1 MMRFRH
7 SLQSVL
13 LGATFLVAPSVLL
26 AQEAS
31 LTSATPTSSKSDQT
45 SQQSEASTVL
55 EWITVEGAQRV
66 ERETV
71 LAYMVIRE
79 GMVATPK
86 LINQSIKTLFGS
98 GLFADVS
105 VRRDGKGIVVSVVEN
120 PIINRISFE
129 GNSKINDDTLGKES
143 NLRPRLVYTRSKV
156 QDDVERFLELYRR
169 AGRFGA
175 RIEPKVV
182 QLPQN
187 RVDLV
192 FEIVEGPVTG
202 IQSIKFI
209 GNEAYD
215 DGRLLDEIMTSQTR
229 WWKFLSSS
237 DNYDPDRIA
246 YDRELMRQFY
256 LARGYADFRVISST
270 AELTREGDAFF
281 VTFNME
287 EGALY
292 DFGDADVETSL
303 TELGALDLTSLI
315 KHGPGDKYDS
325 RKIDATV
332 DILTKVV
339 GEKGFA
345 FAEIRPRV
353 RRDSENQIVNVTYLI
368 EEGPRVY
375 VERINITGN
384 SRTQDEVI
392 RREMRL
398 SEGDG
403 FNRVLLSRSER
414 DVKGLGYFA
423 EADIVE
429 QPGSEPDKT
438 IIDVNVEEQ
447 STGELTLGVGYSTTD
462 DFSTQFSVTERN
474 LGGRGQKLQLSV
486 SASSEVQQ
494 YKIGFTEPYFLGRD
508 LSAGGKIF
516 NTTIEYDN
524 SGDLKR
530 TETGFGL
537 NIGFPTSEDGRIS
550 FFTNF
555 QQDKLEVG
563 TGDSIYSSRY
573 RPYDVFKVE
582 VGYFYY
588 IDKRDD
594 IIDTTEGWNLGFG
607 QDLAGPSGD
616 VTYVRTTVNADY
628 YYPIAD
634 GIVFHAGLDGGMI
647 ADYDKGYVL
656 YNDRFFRGASS
667 FRGFDRSGVG
677 PRNTAGDY
685 SLGANKYIIGTLET
699 SLPLGIP
706 KELGM
711 KTKAFIDFGAVGDT
725 DEVPSANIEDDF
737 AFRASAGISISWKS
751 PIGPIQF
758 DFASALAKEDYDK
771 DKFFRFSAGTRF

>member
-7 SLQSVL
+7 SLQSIF
-13 LGATFLVAPSVLL
+13 LGATFLVAPSVLV
-26 AQEAS
+26 AQEVGMS
-31 LTSATPTSSKSDQT
+31 PSAPAAANPNETSSSAETD
-45 SQQSEASTVL
+45 TVL
-55 EWITVEGAQRV
+55 AWINVEGTQRV

-71 LAYMVIRE
+71 LAYMVVRE

-86 LINQSIKTLFGS
+86 LINRSIKSLFGS

-105 VRRDGKGIVVSVVEN
+105 VRRDGDGIIVSVVEN

-129 GNSKINDDTLGKES
+129 GNKKLNDDTLGKES

-229 WWKFLSSS
+229 WWNFLSSN

-281 VTFNME
+281 VTFNLE

-303 TELGALDLTSLI
+303 TELAALELTNLI
-315 KHGPGDKYDS
+315 KHEPGDKYDS

-332 DILTKVV
+332 DLLTKVV

-368 EEGPRVY
+368 EQGPRVY

-403 FNRVLLSRSER
+403 FNRVLLARSER

-438 IIDVNVEEQ
+438 ILDVNVEEQ
-447 STGELTLGVGYSTTD
+447 STGELTLGVGFSSTD

-494 YKIGFTEPYFLGRD
+494 YKVGFTEPYFLDRD
-508 LSAGGKIF
+508 LSAGGKVF

-524 SGDLKR
+524 SGNLKR
-530 TETGFGL
+530 SETGFGVNL
-537 NIGFPTSEDGRIS
+537 GFPISEDGRIS
-550 FFTNF
+550 FFANF
-555 QQDKLEVG
+555 QQDELEVG
-563 TGDSIYSSRY
+563 LGSAYANRY

-594 IIDTTEGWNLGFG
+594 VIDTTEGWNLGFR

-628 YYPIAD
+628 YYPLAD
-634 GIVFHAGLDGGMI
+634 GIIFHAGVDGGMI
-647 ADYDKGYVL
+647 ADYDTGYVL
-656 YNDRFFRGASS
+656 
-667 FRGFDRSGVG
+667 
-677 PRNTAGDY
+677 
-685 SLGANKYIIGTLET
+685 
-699 SLPLGIP
+699 
-706 KELGM
+706 
-711 KTKAFIDFGAVGDT
+711 
-725 DEVPSANIEDDF
+725 
-737 AFRASAGISISWKS
+737 
-751 PIGPIQF
+751 
-758 DFASALAKEDYDK
+758 
-771 DKFFRFSAGTRF
+771 